1 MIVYVPGWE
10 KLTVGLGELDNCP
23 FPKSQTSDVGLFVER
38 FVKVTVSGE
47 QPDSLLAEKSAT
59 GACAKD
65 FPEIVNR
72 LINIAVK

>member
-1 MIVYVPGWE
+1 
-10 KLTVGLGELDNCP
+10 
-23 FPKSQTSDVGLFVER
+23 VER

-72 LINIAVK
+72 LMNIAVK